1 MTGKGLGILRKE
13 VSAYLKL
20 GGYHFEV
27 ETLPSG
33 QKNEGVFVVF
43 MN

>member
-20 GGYHFEV
+20 GGYHFEA

-33 QKNEGVFVVF
+33 KKNEGVFIVF